1 MNIFQFAMQMEKDGE
16 NFYRELS
23 ERSDKVGL
31 GQIFNLLANEEAKHY
46 QIVKK
51 MSEDQEKIFMV
62 EERLFENVKN
72 IFIKIKETEKDLQ
85 FDTTEAGIYRK
96 ALKIEKDSRKFYLD
110 KANEVQEESKKQLL
124 LRLAE
129 EEEKHEFLM
138 ENLIEFITR
147 PETWLENAEW
157 NHLDEY

>member
-16 NFYRELS
+16 NFYSELS
-23 ERSDKVGL
+23 ERSDKPGL
-31 GQIFNLLANEEAKHY
+31 GQIFNLLAYEEAKHY

-85 FDTTEAGIYRK
+85 FDATEAGIYRK

-110 KANEVQEESKKQLL
+110 KVNEVQEESKKQLL

-138 ENLIEFITR
+138 ENLI
-147 PETWLENAEW
+147 
-157 NHLDEY
+157 